1 MISHQLLLQHFNDTI
16 DQWIAFLDQYSWEQL
31 QQSPAPGAW
40 SLGQLYMHLIE
51 DTTYHIEQMNAA
63 LLATGDSDKEMH
75 PDARAIF
82 AQNGFPDV
90 LIAGPATYDSVA
102 PPVNKAA
109 LLLGLE
115 QVKREVQHLL
125 STTDIMQ
132 ARGKTLHPGL
142 HFFSAAEWLQFTTM
156 HMQHHLRQKAR
167 IDRLINKNN
176 QEWDRK

>member
-1 MISHQLLLQHFNDTI
+1 MSHQLLQRFNDSI
-16 DQWIAFLDQYSWEQL
+16 DQWIAFLDHYSWQQL
-31 QQSPAPGAW
+31 LQSPAPGAW

-51 DTTYHIEQMNAA
+51 DTTYHVEQMKAA

-75 PDARAIF
+75 PDAKTIF
-82 AQNGFPDV
+82 AQEGFPDV
-90 LIAGPATYDSVA
+90 LIAGPATYDSVMQ
-102 PPVNKAA
+102 PVNKAA
-109 LLLGLE
+109 LLQGLE
-115 QVKREVQHLL
+115 QVKYEVQQLL
-125 STTDIMQ
+125 SARDIMQ
-132 ARGKTLHPGL
+132 ARGKTMHPGL